1 MTSPIE
7 KHAAASLPRATKD
20 RIATIRYIDSR
31 IAARLKV
38 ARIEA
43 GLSQEKAGEA
53 LGLSFQQVQKYE
65 SGKNRITPGKLAVLA
80 ALYGKPVA
88 SFYHELEQP
97 PATTSRDLVERV
109 VEDRLGRRM
118 VLGFLGCEA
127 DDQAA
132 AVDVIERFARRAA
145 QQFSQAA
152 E

>member
-7 KHAAASLPRATKD
+7 KPAAAGLPRATKD

-31 IAARLKV
+31 IAARLRV

-43 GLSQEKAGEA
+43 GLSQEKTAEA

-65 SGKNRITPGKLAVLA
+65 SGKNRISPGKLAVLA
-80 ALYGKPVA
+80 ALYGKPIA

-109 VEDRLGRRM
+109 LESRTGRRM
-118 VLGFLGCEA
+118 VLGFLGCGD
-127 DDQAA
+127 DDQVVAA
-132 AVDVIERFARRAA
+132 DVVERFACRAA
-145 QQFSQAA
+145 RQLAQAA